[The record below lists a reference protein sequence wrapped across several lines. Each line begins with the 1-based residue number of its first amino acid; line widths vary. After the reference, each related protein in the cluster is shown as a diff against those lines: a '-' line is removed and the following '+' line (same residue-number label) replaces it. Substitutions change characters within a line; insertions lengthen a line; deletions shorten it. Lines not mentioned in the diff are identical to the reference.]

1 MCQHTACA
9 VSSRNILKKT
19 YYNLDIYNKNLQKL
33 CPTKNDLTTHKK
45 LKKSI
50 EKLLGREPVLFTVL
64 KKLVG

>member
-1 MCQHTACA
+1 MCPHTACA

-45 LKKSI
+45 LKNLSKNY
-50 EKLLGREPVLFTVL
+50 
-64 KKLVG
+64 